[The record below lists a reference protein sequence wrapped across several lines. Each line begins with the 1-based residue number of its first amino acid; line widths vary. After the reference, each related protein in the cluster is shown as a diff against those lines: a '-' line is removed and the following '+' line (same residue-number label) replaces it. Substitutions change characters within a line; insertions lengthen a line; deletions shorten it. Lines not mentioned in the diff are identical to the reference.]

1 MEDVDKISI
10 TFDVCRFGPLK
21 VPKKC
26 SGVWYLRILCSTR
39 ELKFSE
45 SGTGAGMSVN
55 IIKQLDVSLDRYNEY
70 VAPAEQLL
78 E

>member
-10 TFDVCRFGPLK
+10 TFDVSRFGPLK

-39 ELKFSE
+39 ELKSSE
-45 SGTGAGMSVN
+45 WGTGAGIPVN
-55 IIKQLDVSLDRYNEY
+55 IIKQLGGSLDRYNEY
-70 VAPAEQLL
+70 VAPAEELL